1 MELFLKFSNVHNCK
15 SSVLLPEVI
24 APPLSNRR
32 DDLFLPPATL
42 PKYGAVDVFQWILQS
57 LGSYFVYHLRKAEII

>member
-24 APPLSNRR
+24 ALPLSNRR
-32 DDLFLPPATL
+32 DDMFLPTATL
-42 PKYGAVDVFQWILQS
+42 LKDCAADVFQ
-57 LGSYFVYHLRKAEII
+57 

>member
-32 DDLFLPPATL
+32 DDMFLPPATL
-42 PKYGAVDVFQWILQS
+42 LKDGAADVFQ
-57 LGSYFVYHLRKAEII
+57 

>member
-42 PKYGAVDVFQWILQS
+42 PKYGAVDVFQ
-57 LGSYFVYHLRKAEII
+57 